1 MLERVLDLDPV
12 GVLVVDIVDLEN
24 VGLVD
29 VYVHD
34 PLPLPHKYPTS
45 LLQQQYPFAALQYTI
60 NS

>member
-29 VYVHD
+29 VD
-34 PLPLPHKYPTS
+34 NMILMLRLSLPLE
-45 LLQQQYPFAALQYTI
+45 
-60 NS
+60 